1 MTVTGGTRQQPA
13 SGGAGV
19 VVFDIGNGSIKWG
32 RFAQGNWGCFERGEL
47 TESGRLPLDTD
58 PTVMSPDIAVS
69 VNPLVLRRW
78 TTAHPSL
85 RVVGHEIPIPL
96 STGYE
101 TCGDDRVCALA
112 GALREADAAL
122 VLDAGTCLVATA
134 GTLEHGVIGGAIAP
148 GPDLMARALSEGTAS
163 LPHVEFCADASALGR
178 STPAAIQAGLD
189 AAHVGAAREL
199 IARIRREM
207 TAICPDFGLFV
218 VSTGTGGEALAE
230 RIPEIDAF
238 RPYLPLW
245 GALWGARPRDLP
257 GELPGSD
264 FAQSG
269 PSSL

>member
-1 MTVTGGTRQQPA
+1 VTATGGAREQFG
-13 SGGAGV
+13 SGDGQLGSGDGQLGSGDTGG

-32 RFAQGNWGCFERGEL
+32 RFERGEL
-47 TESGRLPLDTD
+47 TESGRLPLDAD
-58 PTVMSPDIAVS
+58 PTSMAPDIAVS
-69 VNPLVLRRW
+69 VNPPVLQRW
-78 TTAHPSL
+78 KAAHPSL
-85 RVVGHEIPIPL
+85 RVVGREIPIPL

-101 TCGDDRVCALA
+101 TCGHDRVCALA

-134 GTLEHGVIGGAIAP
+134 GTREHGVIGGAITL
-148 GPDLMARALSEGTAS
+148 GPELMARALSEGTAS
-163 LPHVEFCADASALGR
+163 LPHVDFRADASVLGR

-189 AAHVGAAREL
+189 AAHIGAAREL

-207 TAICPDFGLFV
+207 TPFCPESELLV

-245 GALWGARPRDLP
+245 GALCGATPK
-257 GELPGSD
+257 SD
-264 FAQSG
+264 SAHS
-269 PSSL
+269 